1 MNKKVLLKRYYS
13 LLWGVLIASFIV
25 GFIALQLFRE
35 LNNLRIETIEK
46 QIEIIELKRQL
57 MICESEKE
65 SLNYRINNLK
75 VLEIKDR

>member
-65 SLNYRINNLK
+65 SLNYRIHNLK